1 MREVTIQEFFRI
13 YAKTHRVYD
22 HLFDD
27 MGDSPAPSELAPSEP
42 QPTPTC
48 LQVLGLTLPCTQD
61 DIHRAFRTRVMSAH
75 PDRGG
80 SDEAFR
86 QLYEAYREALTTYR

>member
-13 YAKTHRVYD
+13 YAKTHREYD

-27 MGDSPAPSELAPSEP
+27 RGDSPFSSEPAPSEPHS
-42 QPTPTC
+42 TPTC

-61 DIHRAFRTRVMSAH
+61 DIHLAFRTRVKSAH

-80 SDEAFR
+80 SNEAFR
-86 QLYEAYREALTTYR
+86 QLYEAYREALATYR